1 MGSADSQGV
10 TVAAEG
16 AWSAQSMQAMTASM
30 VGLKQAAESGSFA
43 ISQEGADAYL
53 KAIDSALMDLY
64 KMDRHIGRLQQETKL
79 GTSPDGTAMARYNQE
94 SVAGGAGTTGIIPA
108 IEQLRS
114 ALNEAREALQKAI
127 ENYREVD
134 ASNAGTYK
142 RY

>member
-1 MGSADSQGV
+1 M
-10 TVAAEG
+10 AAEG
-16 AWSAQSMQAMTASM
+16 AWSAQSMQAMTANM

-43 ISQEGADAYL
+43 ISEAGAQEYL
-53 KAIDSALMDLY
+53 KAIDGALMDLF
-64 KMDRHIGRLQQETKL
+64 KMDREIGRLQQETKL
-79 GTSPDGTAMARYNQE
+79 GTSPDGTAMARYNEE
-94 SVAGGAGTTGIIPA
+94 SVIGGAGTTGIIPA

-134 ASNAGTYK
+134 GSNASTYK

>member
-1 MGSADSQGV
+1 
-10 TVAAEG
+10 
-16 AWSAQSMQAMTASM
+16 MQAMTANM

-43 ISQEGADAYL
+43 ISEAGAQEYL
-53 KAIDSALMDLY
+53 KAIDGALMDLF
-64 KMDRHIGRLQQETKL
+64 KMDREIGRLQQETKL
-79 GTSPDGTAMARYNQE
+79 GTSPDGTAMARYNEE
-94 SVAGGAGTTGIIPA
+94 SVIGGAGTTGIIPA

-134 ASNAGTYK
+134 GSNASTYK

>member
-1 MGSADSQGV
+1 
-10 TVAAEG
+10 
-16 AWSAQSMQAMTASM
+16 MQAMTAGM

-43 ISQEGADAYL
+43 ISQEGAEAYL
-53 KAIDSALMDLY
+53 KAIDNALQDLR
-64 KMDRHIGRLQQETKL
+64 KMDRDIVRLQQETKL

-94 SVAGGAGTTGIIPA
+94 SVGGGAGTTGIVPA

-114 ALNEAREALQKAI
+114 ALQEAREALQKAI

-134 ASNAGTYK
+134 SSNASTYQ

>member
-16 AWSAQSMQAMTASM
+16 ALSAQSMQAMTANM

-53 KAIDSALMDLY
+53 KAIDNAITDLN
-64 KMDRHIGRLQQETKL
+64 KSEREIIRLRQETKL

-94 SVAGGAGTTGIIPA
+94 SVDGGAGTSGIVPA
-108 IEQLRS
+108 VVQLRS

-134 ASNAGTYK
+134 SSNASTYQ

>member
-1 MGSADSQGV
+1 
-10 TVAAEG
+10 
-16 AWSAQSMQAMTASM
+16 MQAMTADM

-43 ISQEGADAYL
+43 ISESGAQEYL
-53 KAIDSALMDLY
+53 KAIDNALQDLR
-64 KMDRHIGRLQQETKL
+64 KMDRQIGRLGQETKL

-94 SVAGGAGTTGIIPA
+94 SVEGGAGTTGIVPA

-114 ALNEAREALQKAI
+114 ALTEAREALQKAI

-134 ASNAGTYK
+134 SSNASTYQ

>member
-1 MGSADSQGV
+1 
-10 TVAAEG
+10 
-16 AWSAQSMQAMTASM
+16 MQAMTANM

-43 ISQEGADAYL
+43 ISQEGAEAYL
-53 KAIDSALMDLY
+53 KAIDSAITDLN
-64 KMDRHIGRLQQETKL
+64 KMDREINRLRQETKL

-94 SVAGGAGTTGIIPA
+94 SVEGGAGTSGIVPA
-108 IEQLRS
+108 VEQLRS

-134 ASNAGTYK
+134 SSNASTYQ